1 VQSEIGAYD
10 GAIAYV
16 DHQIGQLLAEIE
28 TRAVS
33 DSLLLVF
40 TSDHGESFGE
50 HGMYLHANSVYR
62 EEIHVPLILW
72 RPGHLPA
79 GLRISQPVTN
89 AALPATIMNLLDLD
103 DQTVFPGPSLIQLW
117 ESPEAH
123 LNWPLPLSQMEH
135 RPWNPEDLPS
145 RYGAMKSLLTPQWH
159 YIAHDAFG
167 VEVYDWQEDFQEL
180 NNLAATP
187 EGQSIIDWFK
197 RVSQFS
203 LVSR

>member
-1 VQSEIGAYD
+1 
-10 GAIAYV
+10 
-16 DHQIGQLLAEIE
+16 
-28 TRAVS
+28 
-33 DSLLLVF
+33 
-40 TSDHGESFGE
+40 
-50 HGMYLHANSVYR
+50 
-62 EEIHVPLILW
+62 
-72 RPGHLPA
+72 
-79 GLRISQPVTN
+79 
-89 AALPATIMNLLDLD
+89 MNLLDLD

-167 VEVYDWQEDFQEL
+167 VEVYHWQEDFQEL